1 MLVQVQ
7 QASEEGLAEGEV
19 QQLQAYLGLAW
30 VVGCCLFGSL
40 VVQKSTECRIGR
52 QYLCQAGSLAIYFTT
67 GQAPKLFLLL
77 LKKIS
82 TKDSTL

>member
-1 MLVQVQ
+1 MKKIECHIQYLLVQVQ

-52 QYLCQAGSLAIYFTT
+52 QYLCQEGSFAI
-67 GQAPKLFLLL
+67 
-77 LKKIS
+77 
-82 TKDSTL
+82 

>member
-7 QASEEGLAEGEV
+7 QASEEGLPEGEV

-52 QYLCQAGSLAIYFTT
+52 QYLCQAGSLAI
-67 GQAPKLFLLL
+67 
-77 LKKIS
+77 
-82 TKDSTL
+82 